1 MYTRRLSFMELKV
14 IRLANGYIFWWYRN
28 ISDVYVSILPTISKC
43 KRIPRF
49 FWEWWRMRKQSIPGH
64 LSTSMRPGYEANPIG
79 YSQLIVRSYL
89 YWKLTAWSVVKSYR
103 KVGHHHWW
111 SILCVCPFI
120 HPQLFVLSESV
131 DLYYISIC
139 LWLLISPCVHQTL
152 DLLSSKIL
160 VVCAFDCHFMK
171 YLFECFLCTVSTEV
185 CTLHIPIVTWLAQW

>member
-14 IRLANGYIFWWYRN
+14 IRLANGCIFWWYRN
-28 ISDVYVSILPTISKC
+28 ISDIYVSILPTISKC

-49 FWEWWRMRKQSIPGH
+49 FWEWLRMRKQSIPGH
-64 LSTSMRPGYEANPIG
+64 LSTSMWPGYEANPIG
-79 YSQLIVRSYL
+79 YSQLIVRSYIYIENSL
-89 YWKLTAWSVVKSYR
+89 RDQLLNRIGKSAITTGDQPY
-103 KVGHHHWW
+103 V
-111 SILCVCPFI
+111 CVHSFI
-120 HPQLFVLSESV
+120 QLFVLSESV